1 MKTLFLVLCLCVVS
15 AALSDGSGPLRTL
28 LVRIDRVSPE
38 RLLKS
43 GLVTIAEDA
52 PAGVISLVRDTALVI
67 MSRNEYEL
75 FRERGFQCS
84 IVLED
89 TSTIRLFRR
98 AAYGP
103 SFRLEKPYHSY
114 DMIRHEL
121 DSLQHRY
128 PSLVRMF
135 TIGRTTV
142 GKRDIVAVKIASHVE
157 RESDRPSI
165 LFDGC
170 HHSNE
175 LMGGEI
181 CLAIAHELTSLYGV
195 DPQVTRWL
203 DQWQIYIVPVV
214 NVDGHEMVTSGRDP
228 RWRKNTHSPGGSA
241 EAQFPYGVDLNR
253 NYDFNWA
260 FGGSG
265 DPSSDRYRGPFPFSE
280 SESRAFA
287 QFAHAHRFLVSVTYH
302 SFGEVVYY
310 PWTWNGRQAPD
321 ENLLT
326 SIARGL
332 AGSIRTMN
340 GDSTY
345 RAEFGAGLVGQTY
358 PWLYGTLG
366 TFDFVVETG
375 KGAMVFPPY
384 EVEGIIK
391 ANLNGVR
398 YMLGRVDGPGLVVR
412 VKDAATG
419 KPLEA
424 EVRFPWIETAELRPR
439 MTDPAYGEL
448 RRLLLPGTY
457 ECQVV
462 RSGYRTSV
470 LNDINVGTAGWTEK
484 TVELVREGD

>member
-1 MKTLFLVLCLCVVS
+1 M
-15 AALSDGSGPLRTL
+15 
-28 LVRIDRVSPE
+28 
-38 RLLKS
+38 
-43 GLVTIAEDA
+43 
-52 PAGVISLVRDTALVI
+52 
-67 MSRNEYEL
+67 M
-75 FRERGFQCS
+75 
-84 IVLED
+84 
-89 TSTIRLFRR
+89 
-98 AAYGP
+98 
-103 SFRLEKPYHSY
+103 
-114 DMIRHEL
+114 RHEL
-121 DSLQHRY
+121 DSLEHRH
-128 PSLVRMF
+128 PSLVRVF
-135 TIGRTTV
+135 PIGRTTV
-142 GKRDIVAVKIASHVE
+142 GNREIVAVKIASHVE
-157 RESDRPSI
+157 QESDRPSI

-181 CLAIAHELTSLYGV
+181 CLAIAQELASLYGV

-214 NVDGHEMVTSGRDP
+214 NVDGHEVVTSGRDP
-228 RWRKNTHSPGGSA
+228 RWRKNTHGSSGPV
-241 EAQFPYGVDLNR
+241 EAQFPEGVDLNR

-265 DPSSDRYRGPFPFSE
+265 DPLSDRYRGPFPFSE

-287 QFAHAHRFLVSVTYH
+287 RFAHAHRFLLSVTYH
-302 SFGEVVYY
+302 SSGEVVYY
-310 PWTWNGRQAPD
+310 SWNWSGHLAPD
-321 ENLLT
+321 ETLLT

-358 PWLYGTLG
+358 PWLYGTIG

-375 KGAMVFPPY
+375 KGTMVFPPY
-384 EVEGIIK
+384 EVGGIISS
-391 ANLNGVR
+391 NLKGVR
-398 YMLGRVDGPGLVVR
+398 YMLGLVDGPGLIVR

-419 KPLEA
+419 LPLEA
-424 EVRFPWIETAELRPR
+424 EVRLPWIETAELRPR

-462 RSGYRTSV
+462 RSGYRTGV
-470 LNDINVGTAGWTEK
+470 LKDVRVGAAGWTEK
-484 TVELVREGD
+484 TVDLVREGD